1 MFFCSIL
8 IKASTHQPFLSLTFF
23 ECLECVCVCVSVYDV
38 TSSVPKMY
46 CVKIL
51 SFTVFFFIK
60 KYSRSFAK
68 ATDFISLTLF

>member
-1 MFFCSIL
+1 M
-8 IKASTHQPFLSLTFF
+8 
-23 ECLECVCVCVSVYDV
+23 YDV

-46 CVKIL
+46 LVFTVKIL

-60 KYSRSFAK
+60 KYARSFAK